1 MNLYRQI
8 CRQLSHNVGMGEASA
23 ITFILLEHTC
33 SLSKNDILLGLD
45 EDISPEKV
53 EADVQPLVDRLLK
66 GEPIQ
71 YVVGYTDF
79 LGLNI
84 KVSPSTLI
92 PRPETAELI
101 QHLSNLSVRSILDV
115 GTGSGCIA
123 LALKRIYPDA
133 YICATD
139 ISDAALDI
147 ASQNARSL
155 SMDIDFR
162 HDDILSTALYGQRF
176 DLIVSNPPYI
186 TLSEKQEMER
196 TVVDFEPATA
206 LFVPDDNPLLFYD
219 AITHYATNSLNTGGV
234 LAFETGRRYARQ
246 VMENMRRY
254 NFDAEVIKDSYDN
267 DRMVIGKK
275 I

>member
-1 MNLYRQI
+1 
-8 CRQLSHNVGMGEASA
+8 MGEASA

-33 SLSKNDILLGLD
+33 NLSKNDILLGLD
-45 EDISPEKV
+45 DDISTKKV
-53 EADVQPLVDRLLK
+53 EADVQPLVDLLLK

-147 ASQNARSL
+147 ASHNARSL

-219 AITHYATNSLNTGGV
+219 AITHYATNSLNKGGV